1 VIALALPK
9 GRTLEGEDLV
19 YPPTAQGF
27 RDFSDD
33 SIYGKQARI
42 MLQSFVAGFQ
52 MIDKG
57 TPWLDLPQGHRK
69 EMEIVAALCRK
80 QIGQRKKD
88 DKIKYDKHFKGGHTF
103 DKELSKIICEALR
116 SGSAPQVEGDGD
128 GDDEPADGIDLGDED
143 SSSQSVEGLF
153 QDDDQDEQEEEEVA
167 PYAQELALLEEFD
180 HALNEFEGEQPRLE
194 DMMMDEAP
202 AEEEEEDDA
211 EEEDD
216 DEGGVQVMEEEEY
229 YDDEE
234 LDLDDFGELSIEVVA
249 PERPVD
255 PDGGRIHRRA
265 HINMAAEQA
274 AERLLNGVLKEK
286 IEEKVKFIQV
296 FFTNDAD
303 EDVGSIVFIFQMDPL
318 YNFGEV
324 LNDIITAK
332 IERDASVVENT
343 IGMRKKGYMS
353 YQEPF
358 PHLVSDKKHAVHHL
372 DRECYTRIASSYSGD
387 TSLRNDRDN
396 VLREFQA
403 WNITH
408 VDCGDSPNPFH
419 PLNVFTPQRALAYMQ
434 AAGASRAQC
443 NVDLFRPYAVY
454 DEERSP
460 DGQSWCVPPQRS
472 YWFNSKT
479 VFWKRYGKVGLAG
492 LCFPNIEL
500 PKVARNAMV
509 VHPSAFDR
517 KMQGDFLDQYFDESS
532 GIVPLVPTVNWD
544 PYAKIKMDAVHQLT
558 WENLSFIKDLPKN
571 PEVRGEAFDEF
582 SDAFNKFKLV
592 AVSKACQ
599 IFKPGNTNISEPL
612 QAIETWQHN
621 ENIQK
626 VSTYIPHTM
635 PEMDTVANTIIR
647 DAMLAKHYR
656 HVAEEVRWWI
666 LCHYGLMDCYHY
678 DHEVHLNLI
687 FHGMSQ
693 TGKSYFLFDATT
705 KTWIDGTVF
714 DILESSNR
722 ADNTDQPVVD
732 ACIVQDEIKKEIV
745 DGKAA
750 EKDRSGFVE
759 REKAKLTGCRL
770 TYKVLTLRQDH
781 SGRTERIAEWIET
794 DHVATMAAATNKQVK
809 ASGDEALASR
819 FGKFTICRPTC
830 DVFEYMGIKN
840 KLSSED
846 KVVKKNQVKHLR
858 IMQMLSAK
866 TQKLIQGAVIGQ
878 PSMDVFNVMFA
889 RMLAFLKEQGVD
901 VSEQR
906 QIQLMERFAYQ
917 LTIRKGIYDLY
928 MRPGAPL
935 FGKIFDLKDLIA
947 HGDWLDKRKS
957 EDALRVYRN
966 AKRHFDNA
974 ETLIKTNEA
983 VILSAQAQIAAGGDY
998 GLLGS
1003 QAKKALA
1010 EVERL
1015 KLVATR
1021 HYNKMNTAFSKMK
1034 GSPGIEPFLSC
1045 TKQIAIFTFTLM
1057 GEMLI
1062 DPVMKVVLDAMC
1074 KFAGFRRNEGDGS
1087 EEVFRRDRANLA
1099 PWKIVETATDK
1110 QTETG
1115 ERKLHLE
1122 LDINYFEMTG
1132 VPKEIAGHV
1141 SEYTEPKV
1149 SADDCA
1155 TYMNSLKRKF
1165 IRTHK
1170 YELISRSMVNSLG
1183 SSGGDVNRANFELR
1197 KSKDSKIIPIL
1208 QYDYTKKRVY
1218 VSVDALERYNVDLLQ
1233 QAVLYCI
1240 YDGWRDNQTF
1250 LFGLPVDGYTEVFNT
1265 IDICKSWGPY
1275 VPAIDVNNKFC
1286 YINQP
1291 IIDEGGRERL
1301 LSNVSIC
1308 VDEHKKK
1315 IVKKEVILDEHDNP
1329 LYVEIP
1335 KMRTIEERRTPML
1348 DEQGRTAIERKEA
1361 YKLIYKVSFPKL
1373 DKHNEEMYDT
1383 EGELIREYGVLVR
1396 EPEIMRE
1403 NAGLLDVCSMGP
1415 NFMVPEIAYIDNIAS
1430 DLLCKIPWDPDSDV
1444 KVFPSDKCDRKIAVV
1459 EITEDLDDWGLEK
1472 HLLRNGIGGVVLKA
1486 IAKQGHIMDF
1496 IKAHVEYDADYR
1508 IVYHGDKAKNVELL
1522 SNYPINIIKAIDER
1536 REKVKKARE
1545 FEKVRVNIQRETTRR
1560 AARINV
1566 ADFGW
1571 KNFVSGGSKRKNSI
1585 NLQAPRQHAPLQ
1597 KRSKQTQTKKKK
1609 KKKRRRVLPPDT
1621 SPPILSAQDR
1631 HTKRAAMIASDGDTL
1646 FGYPDQSEPIEFVA
1660 FDAGTADSILSGNFL
1675 K

>member
-1 VIALALPK
+1 M
-9 GRTLEGEDLV
+9 T
-19 YPPTAQGF
+19 
-27 RDFSDD
+27 
-33 SIYGKQARI
+33 
-42 MLQSFVAGFQ
+42 
-52 MIDKG
+52 DKG

-69 EMEIVAALCRK
+69 EKEVIAALCRK
-80 QIGQRKKD
+80 QMGIRKVD
-88 DKIKYDKHFKGGHTF
+88 DKVKYDKYFKSGHTF
-103 DKELSKIICEALR
+103 DKELSKIVCEALR
-116 SGSAPQVEGDGD
+116 SGYAPQVEGDEG

-143 SSSQSVEGLF
+143 SSLASVEGLF
-153 QDDDQDEQEEEEVA
+153 RDEQEEEGAAA
-167 PYAQELALLEEFD
+167 PYAQELALLEEFGQ
-180 HALNEFEGEQPRLE
+180 ALNEHEQGLGDQPRLE
-194 DMMMDEAP
+194 DMMMDEA
-202 AEEEEEDDA
+202 EEEEEDDEIEEEDDEA
-211 EEEDD
+211 EEEDAS
-216 DEGGVQVMEEEEY
+216 GVQVMEEDDDD
-229 YDDEE
+229 DDEE
-234 LDLDDFGELSIEVVA
+234 LDLDAFGELSFEVVA
-249 PERPVD
+249 PERPASPPPV
-255 PDGGRIHRRA
+255 GHRPRRR
-265 HINMAAEQA
+265 HDHMAAEQA
-274 AERLLNGVLKEK
+274 ANRLLDGVLKEK

-332 IERDASVVENT
+332 VQRDASVVENT

-358 PHLVSDKKHAVHHL
+358 PHLVSDKKHAIHHL
-372 DRECYTRIASSYSGD
+372 SREYYTHVASSYSGD
-387 TSLRNDRDN
+387 TSLRSDRDN

-408 VDCGDSPNPFH
+408 VDSGDSPNPFH

-434 AAGASRAQC
+434 NAGASRAQC

-454 DEERSP
+454 DEDRSP

-479 VFWKRYGKVGLAG
+479 VFWKRYGKIGLAG

-500 PKVARNAMV
+500 PKIARNAMV
-509 VHPSAFDR
+509 VHPSEFDR
-517 KMQGDFLDQYFDESS
+517 QMQGDFLDQYFDESS
-532 GIVPLVPTVNWD
+532 GIISLVPTVDWD

-571 PEVRGEAFDEF
+571 PESRGEQFDEF
-582 SDAFNKFKLV
+582 SDAFNNFKLV

-612 QAIETWQHN
+612 QAIEKWQHD
-621 ENIQK
+621 ENIRK
-626 VSTYIPHTM
+626 VSTYVPHTM
-635 PEMDTVANTIIR
+635 PDMDSIANVLIR
-647 DAMLAKHYR
+647 DAMMAKHYR

-666 LCHYGLMDCYHY
+666 LCHIGLMDCYHY

-687 FHGMSQ
+687 FHGQSQ

-722 ADNTDQPVVD
+722 ADNTDKPVVD
-732 ACIVQDEIKKEIV
+732 ACIVQDEIKREMV

-750 EKDRSGFVE
+750 ERDRSGFVE

-809 ASGDEALASR
+809 TSGDEALASR

-846 KVVKKNQVKHLR
+846 KAVKKDQVKHLR
-858 IMQMLSAK
+858 IIQMLSAK

-947 HGDWLDKRKS
+947 HGDWLDKAKS

-974 ETLIKTNEA
+974 AALIKTNEE
-983 VILSAQAQIAAGGDY
+983 VILSAQAQMAAGGDY
-998 GLLGS
+998 GLLSS
-1003 QAKKALA
+1003 QAKKALR

-1045 TKQIAIFTFTLM
+1045 TKQNAIFTFTLM

-1062 DPVMKVVLDAMC
+1062 DPVTKVVLDAMC
-1074 KFAGFRRNEGDGS
+1074 TFAGFRRNEGDGS
-1087 EEVFRRDRANLA
+1087 EEVFRRDRANVA
-1099 PWKIVETATDK
+1099 PWKLVETATDE

-1115 ERKLHLE
+1115 ERKYHIDV
-1122 LDINYFEMTG
+1122 DINYFEMSG
-1132 VPKEIAGHV
+1132 LPKEIAGHV
-1141 SEYTEPKV
+1141 SQYTEPKV
-1149 SADDCA
+1149 SADDCV

-1170 YELISRSMVNSLG
+1170 YNIISKSMVNSLG
-1183 SSGGDVNRANFELR
+1183 STGGAVNRATFELK

-1208 QYDYTKKRVY
+1208 QCNYTTKTTY

-1250 LFGLPVDGYTEVFNT
+1250 LFGLPIDGYTEVFNT

-1291 IIDEGGRERL
+1291 IIDEGGRERQ

-1315 IVKKEVILDEHDNP
+1315 IVKKEIILDEHDNP

-1335 KMRTIEERRTPML
+1335 KMHTVEERRTPVL
-1348 DEQGRTAIERKEA
+1348 DEQGRTVVERKEA
-1361 YKLIYKVSFPKL
+1361 YRMIYQVSFPKL
-1373 DKHNEEMYDT
+1373 DKQNEEMYEPT
-1383 EGELIREYGVLVR
+1383 GELIREYGVLVR

-1403 NAGLLDVCSMGP
+1403 NAGLIDVCSMGP
-1415 NFMVPEIAYIDNIAS
+1415 YFMVPEIAYIDNVAS
-1430 DLLCKIPWDPDSDV
+1430 DLLCRVPWDPDSDV
-1444 KVFPSDKCDRKIAVV
+1444 KVYPADKCDRKIAVV
-1459 EITEDLDDWGLEK
+1459 EIKEDLDDWGLEK
-1472 HLLRNGIGGVVLKA
+1472 HLLRNGISGVVLKA
-1486 IAKQGHIMDF
+1486 IAKQEHIMDF
-1496 IKAHVEYDADYR
+1496 IRAHIEYDADYR
-1508 IVYHGDKAKNVELL
+1508 IIYHGDGDNELL

-1536 REKVKKARE
+1536 REKIKKARE
-1545 FEKVRVNIQRETTRR
+1545 FERVSANIQRETVRR
-1560 AARINV
+1560 ASRINV
-1566 ADFGW
+1566 ANFGW
-1571 KNFVSGGSKRKNSI
+1571 KNFVSGGSKRKNSV
-1585 NLQAPRQHAPLQ
+1585 NLRAPRQHTPLQ
-1597 KRSKQTQTKKKK
+1597 KRSKQRKK
-1609 KKKRRRVLPPDT
+1609 KKKRKRSLPPDM
-1621 SPPILSAQDR
+1621 SPPILTAQDIY
-1631 HTKRAAMIASDGDTL
+1631 TKRSAMDVDEEDTQ
-1646 FGYPDQSEPIEFVA
+1646 FGYPDQQQEGPIEFVTL
-1660 FDAGTADSILSGNFL
+1660 DAGSADSILGNF
-1675 K
+1675 